1 MFLAIFYSFTG
12 RGPKMDELKDPRI
25 GNRSDALDLLD
36 TVIKRVRNPLIRKA
50 LEVLRDAIERGI
62 V

>member
-1 MFLAIFYSFTG
+1 MNIENEA
-12 RGPKMDELKDPRI
+12 PRV

-36 TVIKRVRNPLIRKA
+36 TLIDLVKKDTDKKG
-50 LEVLRDAIERGI
+50 LQVWYGLKTLRDAIEGGI

>member
-1 MFLAIFYSFTG
+1 VNIE
-12 RGPKMDELKDPRI
+12 PPRV

-36 TVIKRVRNPLIRKA
+36 ILIELVKKDTDKKGPQVWHG
-50 LEVLRDAIERGI
+50 LKTLRDAIERGI